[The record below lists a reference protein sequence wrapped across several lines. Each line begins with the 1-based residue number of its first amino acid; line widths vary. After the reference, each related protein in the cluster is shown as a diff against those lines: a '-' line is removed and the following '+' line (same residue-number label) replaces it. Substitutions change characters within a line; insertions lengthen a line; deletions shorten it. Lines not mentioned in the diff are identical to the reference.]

1 MALGHEITYIAVE
14 RSLWQAKCRC
24 GNWQSSISTRR
35 IVEQEARQ
43 HLNNPE

>member
-1 MALGHEITYIAVE
+1 MATGHAITYTAVG

-24 GNWQSSISTRR
+24 GTWQSSISTRR

-43 HLNNPE
+43 HLNKPE